1 MREII
6 YCFNRFFNRL
16 RSAYKVLAV
25 TDTIILFVDRDEIPL
40 DVILLYPDEIAY
52 YGDGPD
58 KTPMKAHQVIAYMD
72 FYNAWIDSYS
82 KSFSG
87 KEEVGK

>member
-1 MREII
+1 MRDII

-16 RSAYKVLAV
+16 RSAY
-25 TDTIILFVDRDEIPL
+25 
-40 DVILLYPDEIAY
+40 
-52 YGDGPD
+52 GPD